1 MPAAQFVIGT
11 LNIKAVMPCLA
22 TAREARASMRRRP
35 NCGQKLSSIGCRL
48 PDSMLCQ
55 SPLVLP
61 GVVQNDCPE
70 PLSQSELATKPA
82 DKASQEHPPHPC
94 WTRPQVHLTNACA
107 RCDCAQSRACVQQ
120 GRSRKH
126 CSWMVRYVWP
136 TCLGLLLMQGRA
148 IRHGGSVSILLVLHH
163 AVIMPLH
170 CSCANALISEHVCP
184 AASTNEQGSP

>member
-120 GRSRKH
+120 GRSRKQ

-136 TCLGLLLMQGRA
+136 TCLGLLLMQGRLPSTHWRQSHQA
-148 IRHGGSVSILLVLHH
+148 WWLCQHPSGPPSRSSSCPCTAH
-163 AVIMPLH
+163 AQMP
-170 CSCANALISEHVCP
+170 
-184 AASTNEQGSP
+184 